1 MASSRPSAN
10 KRLRERARL
19 EYQAEKAQKKAERKA
34 QEAQQ
39 GEKAAAGGAPVIQYD
54 EDGQP
59 MALDFHDF

>member
-10 KRLRERARL
+10 KRLRERARQ

-34 QEAQQ
+34 QSAD
-39 GEKAAAGGAPVIQYD
+39 KPATASGAPVIQYD

-59 MALDFHDF
+59 LALDFHDF

>member
-34 QEAQQ
+34 QST
-39 GEKAAAGGAPVIQYD
+39 EKPAAAGGAPQIQYD

>member
-34 QEAQQ
+34 QSA
-39 GEKAAAGGAPVIQYD
+39 EKPDSGGGAPTIQYD

>member
-34 QEAQQ
+34 QGAD
-39 GEKAAAGGAPVIQYD
+39 KPAAPGGAPVIQYD

>member
-34 QEAQQ
+34 QSA
-39 GEKAAAGGAPVIQYD
+39 EKPTAAGGAPTIQYD